1 VIEFLNG
8 DYTEGG
14 NTPNPQF
21 SVKCSGFSLLEFP
34 WNFEELAPELYG
46 KKDNDADHKPDCRA
60 SE

>member
-1 VIEFLNG
+1 MEIILRVGILP
-8 DYTEGG
+8 T
-14 NTPNPQF
+14 
-21 SVKCSGFSLLEFP
+21 LLEFP